1 MNGTSRHRS
10 QVLALAAMYQALA
23 QVRQIATTGR
33 WEADSL
39 ETCLRGLLVAY
50 EDDVAAVYG
59 GVTSLESGLRVLHL
73 QLGQPGDM
81 QLTRY
86 AVMVMH
92 LERKLMKRRD
102 MLARLA
108 RGIEESR
115 QQADYF
121 SISHENVVHHLAD
134 LYQQTVSTLTPPIMV
149 QGKRE
154 WLGDSDRAARI
165 RALLLS
171 SIRAATFWRQ
181 AGGGR
186 LRLIF
191 ARQRM
196 QRLAATMLEELTRS

>member
-1 MNGTSRHRS
+1 MTGTSRHRS

-23 QVRQIATTGR
+23 QVQQIGTTGR
-33 WEADSL
+33 WDGDAL
-39 ETCLRGLLVAY
+39 ETCLRGLLGVY
-50 EDDVAAVYG
+50 DQDVSTVYG
-59 GVTSLESGLRVLHL
+59 GSSALESGLRVLHL

-86 AVMVMH
+86 AVLVMH
-92 LERKLMKRRD
+92 LERKLMKRKD
-102 MLARLA
+102 MLGRLA

-115 QQADYF
+115 HQSDYF
-121 SISHENVVHHLAD
+121 SVTHENVVHHLAD
-134 LYQQTVSTLTPPIMV
+134 LYQQTISTLTPPIMV

-171 SIRAATFWRQ
+171 AIRAATFWRQ

-191 ARQRM
+191 GRQRM
-196 QRLAATMLEELTRS
+196 QRLAEAMLEERTQN